1 MTVAFVE
8 NGVVV
13 GMALDAEAQQLGSQY
28 HPQAEI
34 VVANEDLAFDPATHV
49 LQEAYPYI
57 QDGVVYSVR
66 AVLLSDANSADTISA
81 A

>member
-1 MTVAFVE
+1 MAVAFVE

-13 GMALDAEAQQLGSQY
+13 GMALEAEAQQLGAEY

-34 VVANEDLAFDPATHV
+34 VVASENLAFDPATHV

-57 QDGVVYSVR
+57 QDGVVYGVR
-66 AVLLSDANSADTISA
+66 AVLLSDINSADTVSVA
-81 A
+81 